1 LLRYLKAELDTGSSI
16 GELARLGR
24 EELMNRARRTAPRQ
38 SAVDHTFDRLLQE
51 LVSALDPFDRIT
63 FERRLNGAV
72 AVVPF
77 EEALDGILLPLQ
89 ERVGQLWHDGH
100 VNVAVEHYVTKQI
113 QQKIFSAMNQ
123 LSLAEFGAKIVI
135 ACPPGEEHDIG
146 ALAVGYRCRVRGC
159 RVYYLGA
166 NVPIP
171 ALANF
176 CRQVEPDL
184 TLLSLPLPLPET
196 KAADLIVA
204 LAEEISPLT
213 NLALGGRGAVALR
226 DQLHDSR
233 INVLENFGELDVT
246 LDRLTRRTA
255 PRE

>member
-1 LLRYLKAELDTGSSI
+1 
-16 GELARLGR
+16 
-24 EELMNRARRTAPRQ
+24 
-38 SAVDHTFDRLLQE
+38 
-51 LVSALDPFDRIT
+51 
-63 FERRLNGAV
+63 
-72 AVVPF
+72 
-77 EEALDGILLPLQ
+77 LP
-89 ERVGQLWHDGH
+89 
-100 VNVAVEHYVTKQI
+100 A
-113 QQKIFSAMNQ
+113 
-123 LSLAEFGAKIVI
+123 
-135 ACPPGEEHDIG
+135 
-146 ALAVGYRCRVRGC
+146 
-159 RVYYLGA
+159 
-166 NVPIP
+166 
-171 ALANF
+171 
-176 CRQVEPDL
+176 VEPDL